1 MPDGKLTYSSGNDK
15 SYKICLGLTSSS
27 FENIVS
33 KLERRRSL
41 DLYLSSLLV
50 EMLSLIIVI
59 ILAIRD
65 KNNRQQTLTQF

>member
-15 SYKICLGLTSSS
+15 SYNICLGLALARVLK
-27 FENIVS
+27 NIVS

-50 EMLSLIIVI
+50 EILSLIIVI

-65 KNNRQQTLTQF
+65 KK

>member
-15 SYKICLGLTSSS
+15 SYKICLRHALARVLK
-27 FENIVS
+27 NIVS
-33 KLERRRSL
+33 KLSRLRTL
-41 DLYLSSLLV
+41 DLYLSGLLV

-65 KNNRQQTLTQF
+65 KK

>member
-15 SYKICLGLTSSS
+15 SYKICLGLALARVLKY
-27 FENIVS
+27 IVS
-33 KLERRRSL
+33 KLSRRRSL
-41 DLYLSSLLV
+41 DLYLSGLLV

-65 KNNRQQTLTQF
+65 KK

>member
-1 MPDGKLTYSSGNDK
+1 MLLSVADGLIVMLT
-15 SYKICLGLTSSS
+15 
-27 FENIVS
+27 FA
-33 KLERRRSL
+33 
-41 DLYLSSLLV
+41 SLLV

>member
-1 MPDGKLTYSSGNDK
+1 MKVDSK
-15 SYKICLGLTSSS
+15 SARARTSSS

-33 KLERRRSL
+33 KLSRRKSL
-41 DLYLSSLLV
+41 DLYLSGLLV
-50 EMLSLIIVI
+50 ERLSLIIVI

>member
-1 MPDGKLTYSSGNDK
+1 MK
-15 SYKICLGLTSSS
+15 
-27 FENIVS
+27 NIVS
-33 KLERRRSL
+33 KLSRRRTL

-65 KNNRQQTLTQF
+65 KK